1 MGILIYIMNF
11 TEVEIT
17 KIKKIFSRIE
27 RFFIYRID
35 GINSKLYMQLY
46 NRWLKKEGMQLNES
60 AKYIHHTVQ
69 LDGIDYKKIYIGKN
83 VVISRDTLILIHD
96 FSIEAGLVALKKGNK
111 NNEARFI
118 KDVFIGDDSFIGARC
133 VILPGTHIGKNCIV
147 GAGSILTS
155 KRYPDYSIIVGNPAK
170 VVGDVREWTK
180 KKIDEDEITYGCII

>member
-1 MGILIYIMNF
+1 MD
-11 TEVEIT
+11 